1 MFRILLILI
10 LFTFPIKADQ
20 NDLRLEILFKK
31 LLETSDENE
40 INNITVNIWDIW
52 YETNDPNINHD
63 FYRGVGL
70 MNNGNLKASIFYF
83 DRVIKKNP
91 NFAEAW
97 NKRATVYY
105 LLGKF
110 DKSILDIGETLK
122 LEPRHFGAMDGL
134 ALIFIHQKKF
144 QKALEI
150 YEEVI
155 KIFPKSKITLQKK
168 NRILKYVSKGA

>member
-63 FYRGVGL
+63 F
-70 MNNGNLKASIFYF
+70 
-83 DRVIKKNP
+83 
-91 NFAEAW
+91 
-97 NKRATVYY
+97 
-105 LLGKF
+105 
-110 DKSILDIGETLK
+110 
-122 LEPRHFGAMDGL
+122 
-134 ALIFIHQKKF
+134 
-144 QKALEI
+144 
-150 YEEVI
+150 
-155 KIFPKSKITLQKK
+155 
-168 NRILKYVSKGA
+168 